1 MRRLLAALTVLAL
14 VVPAGAAAARKRPYV
29 FGKYAGTTAQANPD
43 TQSPL
48 AISFT
53 VRRGRIVKVKFTV
66 LEQCDNGAQ
75 LLTTDSFDGP
85 VKVKRNR
92 RFAYLVSY
100 TNGARALFKG
110 KVSKHGKV
118 AGTISADGDHNQAG
132 ANCAHAGAVKFTA
145 KH

>member
-1 MRRLLAALTVLAL
+1 MRRLLAALAVVAL
-14 VVPAGAAAARKRPYV
+14 LLPAGAAAARKRPYV
-29 FGKYAGTTAQANPD
+29 FGKYRGTTAQVNPD
-43 TQSPL
+43 TQAPL

-53 VRRGRIVKVKFTV
+53 VKRGKIVKVKLTV

-110 KVSKHGKV
+110 RVGRHGTV
-118 AGTISADGDHNQAG
+118 TGTLSADGDHNQTG
-132 ANCAHAGAVKFTA
+132 ANCAHADAVKFTA